1 LENLTNIAT
10 DMLDQFNFAAVN
22 KLHLVPIY
30 QLSYAG
36 EDLTQK
42 LKDRLISLTLTD
54 NRGFETDQLDIEL
67 DDSDGLLALPKR
79 NRQISLALGWKASG
93 LVDKGLFTVDE
104 IEHIGSPD
112 RVLIRA
118 RSADM
123 TDGLVTQ
130 RERSFHKKTV
140 GDIVR
145 SIATQHKLIPVINPE
160 LDKQR
165 IDHLDQANESDAN
178 LLSRLAQLFDA
189 IATVKQN
196 RLLFMPIGEA
206 RTVNGKI
213 LSTTTLT
220 RASGD
225 SHRFSVAGRDSYLGV
240 KAYYQDKQKAK
251 RGEVIVGEKINK
263 TTEEK
268 IPGRSPKK
276 TKKRIKKRPTV
287 KKREAETTS
296 VPPNELSADD
306 LNHDNLKVLR
316 HTYAN
321 KKNAQRAAQAEW
333 QRLQRGVAS
342 FSMTLAH
349 GQPELFTEMPVTL
362 RGWKPEI
369 DHAAWI
375 ITRVVHT
382 LSSDSYTTTLALEVA
397 AKDMTDFK

>member
-1 LENLTNIAT
+1 MMNTAT
-10 DMLDQFNFAAVN
+10 AMLDQFNFAAVD
-22 KLHLVPIY
+22 KLHLTPIY
-30 QLSYAG
+30 QLHYAG
-36 EDLTQK
+36 EDLTPK

-54 NRGFETDQLDIEL
+54 NRGFEIDQLDIEL
-67 DDSDGLLALPKR
+67 DDSDGLLALPTR
-79 NRQISLALGWKASG
+79 NRQIAVALGWQTSG

-104 IEHIGSPD
+104 IEHTGSPD
-112 RVLIRA
+112 RLIIRA

-123 TDGLVTQ
+123 TDGLVAQ
-130 RERSFHKKTV
+130 RERSFHQKTV

-145 SIATQHKLIPVINPE
+145 TIAAQHQLIAVINPE
-160 LDKQR
+160 LDKQT
-165 IDHLDQANESDAN
+165 IAHLDQANESDAN

-206 RTVNGKI
+206 RSASGQV
-213 LSTTTLT
+213 LPTTTLT
-220 RASGD
+220 RSSGD
-225 SHRFSVAGRDSYLGV
+225 NHRFSVAGRDSYLGV
-240 KAYYQDKQKAK
+240 KAYYQDKQAAK
-251 RGEVIVGEKINK
+251 RGEVIVGKKINK

-268 IPGRSPKK
+268 IPGRSPEKPKK
-276 TKKRIKKRPTV
+276 LKKKRPAAKKQNAEATPV
-287 KKREAETTS
+287 KL
-296 VPPNELSADD
+296 NELSTDD

-321 KKNAQRAAQAEW
+321 QKNAQRAAQAEW

-349 GQPELFTEMPVTL
+349 GQPELFTEVPVTL

-382 LSSDSYTTTLALEVA
+382 LSSDSYTTTLALEVQ

>member
-1 LENLTNIAT
+1 MSTAT
-10 DMLDQFNFAAVN
+10 AMLDQFNFAAVD
-22 KLHLVPIY
+22 KLHLTPIY
-30 QLSYAG
+30 QLHYAG
-36 EDLTQK
+36 EDLTPK

-79 NRQISLALGWKASG
+79 NRQIAVALGWQTSG

-104 IEHIGSPD
+104 IEHSGSPD
-112 RVLIRA
+112 RLIIRA

-123 TDGLVTQ
+123 TDGLVAQ
-130 RERSFHKKTV
+130 RERSFHQKTV

-145 SIATQHKLIPVINPE
+145 TIAAQHQLIAVINPE
-160 LDKQR
+160 LDKQT
-165 IDHLDQANESDAN
+165 IAHLDQANESDAN

-196 RLLFMPIGEA
+196 RLLFMPISEA
-206 RTVNGKI
+206 RSVSGKV
-213 LSTTTLT
+213 LSSTTLT

-225 SHRFSVAGRDSYLGV
+225 NHRFSIAGRDSYAGV
-240 KAYYQDKQKAK
+240 KAYYQDKQTAK
-251 RGEVIVGEKINK
+251 RGEVIIGKAINK

-276 TKKRIKKRPTV
+276 PKKSNKKHSAA
-287 KKREAETTS
+287 KKQNTEATP
-296 VPPNELSADD
+296 VQLNELSTDD
-306 LNHDNLKVLR
+306 LNCDNLKVLR

-321 KKNAQRAAQAEW
+321 QKNAQRAAQAEW

-382 LSSDSYTTTLALEVA
+382 LSSDSYTTTLTLEVT